1 MARIWNK
8 HKQSNTPLKR
18 KVFVAMSGG
27 VDSSVSAALLKK
39 AGFDVIGIFMK
50 CWSADDPMGE
60 NCTSSD
66 DERMARLAA
75 HKIGIPFYSLNFIKE
90 YKERVVNYMLE
101 GYRKGITP
109 NPDVM
114 CNKHIKFGLFFEKA
128 MRLGADFVATGH
140 YARLSRKFPISSSR
154 VPKSRKQQ
162 KETVHILAAR
172 DENKDQSYF
181 LSMIDPAVLLNV
193 MFPIGEYTK
202 PQVRELAKKFGL
214 PNAER
219 KDSQGIC
226 FVGKVDFS
234 DFLKHYIP
242 PKKGEI
248 HDMEGNVL
256 GEHEGA
262 VYYTI
267 GQRKGLGLAGGP
279 YFVVDKDVKRNIV
292 EVSKD
297 ENDLL
302 KSRVKISHINWFAKP
317 KKFPANL
324 HVKLR
329 YRSPMAEAVLEER
342 AGEKHVLN
350 FMNPQ
355 RAVTKGQF
363 AALYDNNEMI
373 GAGVI
378 S

>member
-1 MARIWNK
+1 MSRNSTAK
-8 HKQSNTPLKR
+8 KK
-18 KVFVAMSGG
+18 KVIVAMSGG

-75 HKIGIPFYSLNFIKE
+75 HKICIPIYSLNFIKE

-226 FVGKVDFS
+226 FVGKVDFVE
-234 DFLKHYIP
+234 FLKQYIP
-242 PKKGEI
+242 PKKG
-248 HDMEGNVL
+248 DVVDTNGKVL
-256 GEHEGA
+256 GQHEGA
-262 VYYTI
+262 FYYTI
-267 GQRKGLGLAGGP
+267 GQRKGLGLSGGP
-279 YFVVDKDVKRNIV
+279 YFIIDKDVQKNTIV
-292 EVSKD
+292 VSKN

-302 KSRVKISHINWFAKP
+302 KKEVQIKHINWFGIP
-317 KKFPANL
+317 
-324 HVKLR
+324 
-329 YRSPMAEAVLEER
+329 
-342 AGEKHVLN
+342 
-350 FMNPQ
+350 
-355 RAVTKGQF
+355 TK
-363 AALYDNNEMI
+363 M
-373 GAGVI
+373 
-378 S
+378 